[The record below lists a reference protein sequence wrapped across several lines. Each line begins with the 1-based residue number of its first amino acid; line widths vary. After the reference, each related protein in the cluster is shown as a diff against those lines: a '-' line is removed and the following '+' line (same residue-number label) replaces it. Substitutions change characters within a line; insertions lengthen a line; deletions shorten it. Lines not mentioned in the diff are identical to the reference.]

1 MQIGIPRE
9 TKDGERRVAVVP
21 DGVRV
26 LVGDGHRVV
35 VEAGAGVASGFDD
48 DAYRDAGGVVTASSD
63 EVWGS
68 PLIVKVKEVQPREYG
83 QLQPGTTIFGF
94 AQLNRDRAL
103 LDAVLAAR
111 VRVVAFETVRDAH
124 RGLPL
129 LAPMSRIAGRLAP
142 LAGGRALQ
150 TDAGGNGTLLTGV
163 DGVPAAQ
170 VLVLGAGNV
179 GREAARVAA
188 RLGCDVVVLSR
199 GSERLRAL
207 ETSLAHEGLRVRAA
221 VLDENA
227 LCTAIAAADVV
238 IGAVLEPGRLSP
250 KLVRREQLR
259 TMRAG
264 SAFVDVGID
273 QGGIAETSRMTSLTR
288 STYVEEGI
296 VHYAVPNMPALVA
309 RTATQALAAAVLP
322 YVREIAGRGMADAVR
337 RDAGLAAGTMV
348 WNGQIVHAGLAGDAG
363 RPHAPLPIHAEAG

>member
-9 TKDGERRVAVVP
+9 TKDGERRVAIVP

-35 VEAGAGVASGFDD
+35 VEAGAGEASGFADA
-48 DAYRDAGGVVTASSD
+48 AYRDAGARIVASPEDAWDS
-63 EVWGS
+63 S
-68 PLIVKVKEVQPREYG
+68 LIVKVKEIQRGEYAR
-83 QLQPGTTIFGF
+83 LRPGTTIFGF

-111 VRVVAFETVRDAH
+111 VGVVAFETVRDANG
-124 RGLPL
+124 GLPL

-163 DGVPAAQ
+163 DGVPAAR
-170 VLVLGAGNV
+170 VLVVGAGNV

-199 GSERLRAL
+199 GQGRLRDL
-207 ETSLAHEGLRVRAA
+207 EQSLASEGLRVRANVLCDEALRAA
-221 VLDENA
+221 VAHVDL
-227 LCTAIAAADVV
+227 V

-250 KLVRREQLR
+250 KLLR
-259 TMRAG
+259 GEHLRAMRPG

-273 QGGIAETSRMTSLTR
+273 QGGIAETSRMTSLTHP
-288 STYVEEGI
+288 TYVEEGV

-309 RTATQALAAAVLP
+309 RTATRALAGAVLP
-322 YVREIAGRGMADAVR
+322 YVRDMAGDGVLAALARN
-337 RDAGLAAGTMV
+337 AGLAAGAMA
-348 WNGQIVHAGLAGDAG
+348 WDGRIVHAGLAGDAG
-363 RPHAPLPIHAEAG
+363 RPHAPLPTPAEAH

>member
-9 TKDGERRVAVVP
+9 TKDGERRVAIVP

-35 VEAGAGVASGFDD
+35 VEAGAGEASGFADA
-48 DAYRDAGGVVTASSD
+48 AYRDAGARIVASPEDAWDS
-63 EVWGS
+63 S
-68 PLIVKVKEVQPREYG
+68 LIVKVKEIQRGEYAR
-83 QLQPGTTIFGF
+83 LRPGTTIFGF
-94 AQLNRDRAL
+94 AQLNRDPAL

-111 VRVVAFETVRDAH
+111 VGVVAFETVRDANG
-124 RGLPL
+124 GLPL

-163 DGVPAAQ
+163 DGVPAAR
-170 VLVLGAGNV
+170 VLVVGAGNV

-199 GSERLRAL
+199 GQGRLRDL
-207 ETSLAHEGLRVRAA
+207 EQSLASEGLHVRANVLCDEALRAA
-221 VLDENA
+221 V
-227 LCTAIAAADVV
+227 ADVDLV

-250 KLVRREQLR
+250 KLLR
-259 TMRAG
+259 GEHLRAMRPG

-273 QGGIAETSRMTSLTR
+273 QGGIAETSRMTSLTHP
-288 STYVEEGI
+288 TYVEEGV

-309 RTATQALAAAVLP
+309 RTATRALAGAVLP
-322 YVREIAGRGMADAVR
+322 YVRDMAGDGVLAALARN
-337 RDAGLAAGTMV
+337 AGLAAGAMA
-348 WNGQIVHAGLAGDAG
+348 WDGLIVHAGLAGDAG
-363 RPHAPLPIHAEAG
+363 RPHAPLPTPAEAH

>member
-1 MQIGIPRE
+1 LRI
-9 TKDGERRVAVVP
+9 DGKR
-21 DGVRV
+21 
-26 LVGDGHRVV
+26 
-35 VEAGAGVASGFDD
+35 
-48 DAYRDAGGVVTASSD
+48 
-63 EVWGS
+63 
-68 PLIVKVKEVQPREYG
+68 
-83 QLQPGTTIFGF
+83 
-94 AQLNRDRAL
+94 
-103 LDAVLAAR
+103 
-111 VRVVAFETVRDAH
+111 
-124 RGLPL
+124 
-129 LAPMSRIAGRLAP
+129 P

-250 KLVRREQLR
+250 KLVRREHLR